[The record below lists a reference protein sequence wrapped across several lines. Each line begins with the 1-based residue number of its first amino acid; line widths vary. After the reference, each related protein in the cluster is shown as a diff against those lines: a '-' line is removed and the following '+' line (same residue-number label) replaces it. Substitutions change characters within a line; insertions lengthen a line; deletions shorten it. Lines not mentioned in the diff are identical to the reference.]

1 MTCAQPLR
9 KVERHRKDNET
20 KGKVE
25 AVVSQTATDLRQ
37 KQRQST
43 AARNICSAV
52 PSVPKEWEDACVWV
66 CRLPAELICTG
77 KGTKFNVRLRKHFAH
92 WTCSCGRI
100 VIFLSFSLY
109 SLMHFLSLYSNAKA
123 EISNFCNTSRWQ
135 LVCNLFPT
143 ITLARISY
151 PGSRP
156 VRAQLEMVGAV
167 ATGFLGPKT
176 SCSERNLKLW
186 WMYVC
191 VCVCVWSTFPW
202 LGRSCPCLPVA
213 FVYVLSYKR
222 ESDCSLSCISDSL
235 RNESGLIC
243 CFTLLSRYMH
253 MLAGRVRR
261 A

>member
-1 MTCAQPLR
+1 MKQRAKSKLSYPRRQLTCDKNSASPQR
-9 KVERHRKDNET
+9 RET
-20 KGKVE
+20 S
-25 AVVSQTATDLRQ
+25 ALPFRVSQKSERSL
-37 KQRQST
+37 
-43 AARNICSAV
+43 
-52 PSVPKEWEDACVWV
+52 EDACVWV

-109 SLMHFLSLYSNAKA
+109 SRMHFLSLYSNAKA

-191 VCVCVWSTFPW
+191 VWSTFPW

-243 CFTLLSRYMH
+243 CFTLLSRHMH